1 MPKFSFETHLMASSP
16 EYLQFILDQ
25 LSDFHEISYRQMMWE
40 YILYFHWKIIGWIYD
55 NRLLLKPT
63 EKVKNLIENL
73 EMQIPYPWA
82 KPMIY
87 VDNVDNSEY
96 LENLIR
102 MTYEWLYNHNKLY

>member
-1 MPKFSFETHLMASSP
+1 MASSP
-16 EYLQFILDQ
+16 DYLQFILDQ
-25 LSDFHEISYRQMMWE
+25 LSELPEISYRKMMWE

-63 EKVKNLIENL
+63 EKVKEIMKDI

-96 LENLIR
+96 LGNL
-102 MTYEWLYNHNKLY
+102 MKVTYEELY

>member
-1 MPKFSFETHLMASSP
+1 MASSKD
-16 EYLQFILDQ
+16 YLQFILDQ
-25 LSDFHEISYRQMMWE
+25 LSDLPEISYRQMMWE

-63 EKVKNLIENL
+63 EKVKEIIKDI

-87 VDNVDNSEY
+87 VDNVDDFEY
-96 LENLIR
+96 IENIIIA
-102 MTYEWLYNHNKLY
+102 TYEDL

>member
-1 MPKFSFETHLMASSP
+1 MASSKD
-16 EYLQFILDQ
+16 YLQYILDQ
-25 LSDFHEISYRQMMWE
+25 LSDLSEISYRQMMWE
-40 YILYFHWKIIGWIYD
+40 YVLYYHRKIIGWIYD

-87 VDNVDNSEY
+87 VDNVDNRNYVQNIVKVVYGE
-96 LENLIR
+96 I
-102 MTYEWLYNHNKLY
+102 